1 MAAAVIRAARL
12 RDLCSSRVCCTV
24 LHCFATVPT
33 MIPHRG
39 RVGMGT
45 RYVIYVT
52 HLARCVSHKTM
63 HRHCIRNLAPSI
75 DIISSVA
82 DPAASSM
89 RNHRLR
95 RILRDWTGTAAS
107 YIVLANEA
115 LFNTFLLYALTG
127 YVSRDGSM
135 HDLGHCF
142 NVQVSLTIQ
151 RSK

>member
-1 MAAAVIRAARL
+1 
-12 RDLCSSRVCCTV
+12 
-24 LHCFATVPT
+24 
-33 MIPHRG
+33 
-39 RVGMGT
+39 
-45 RYVIYVT
+45 
-52 HLARCVSHKTM
+52 M
-63 HRHCIRNLAPSI
+63 HRHCIRNLAQSS
-75 DIISSVA
+75 DIISS
-82 DPAASSM
+82 AASSM
-89 RNHRLR
+89 QNHVLR

-135 HDLGHCF
+135 HDLSHCF